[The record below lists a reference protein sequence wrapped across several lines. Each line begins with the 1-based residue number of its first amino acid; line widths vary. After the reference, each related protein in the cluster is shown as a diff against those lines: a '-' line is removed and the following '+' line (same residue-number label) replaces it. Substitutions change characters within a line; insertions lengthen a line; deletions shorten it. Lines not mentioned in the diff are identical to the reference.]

1 MVLCQQVKNIW
12 QSDLVVRKHWTAHIN
27 LAQRKTYNINLYRD
41 RIHPSHERLAQRKT
55 YNINL
60 YRDRI
65 HPSHERLAQRK
76 TYNINLYRDRIHP
89 SQERLAQ
96 RKTYNINLYRDRIH
110 PSHTLAQNWLTRISI
125 QIQADCWQQQ
135 GFLLYQPVVS
145 IGFLC

>member
-1 MVLCQQVKNIW
+1 MVLCQRVKNIW

-76 TYNINLYRDRIHP
+76 TYNINLYRQNP
-89 SQERLAQ
+89 SITHSGTKLA
-96 RKTYNINLYRDRIH
+96 YENLD
-110 PSHTLAQNWLTRISI
+110 TNTGWLLAATRIS
-125 QIQADCWQQQ
+125 
-135 GFLLYQPVVS
+135 S
-145 IGFLC
+145 ISTSSQHRLSMLNYKH